1 MNILLALDSIKDFE
15 NSIEIGNYFKEEL
28 ESENV
33 NNEVNILPFLDGGMG
48 TVEIMKEVIGG
59 DFSYVNVHNPLSE
72 AVTSR
77 YIIKE
82 NLCVMEMAQACG
94 LRLLYKDKLDVMES
108 SSIGLGEMIVDGL
121 NNGCEKFFIGI
132 GDTATN
138 DMGMGMLYA
147 LGVRFFDKN
156 LNSLNPVAKNMIKVD
171 SIDMSGLDRRI
182 MDVDLE
188 IATSQPLTLFQRN
201 SFLEKRPIR
210 KGASP
215 DEILQLEKACKHF
228 SKKVSEALGVSEIDF
243 PYLGAGGGVSWALY
257 IFFRAKIS
265 NSMELVLSLLDF
277 QKLVRDKDLLI
288 ITENVDEFNGE
299 NSINLSKFA
308 KRYNENIKII
318 FLQDE
323 DYPNMRDNPYINPYI
338 DDIYK
343 FKIKSNLERGD
354 YEKEI
359 RSIARTFISDNLS
372 QMENKFE
379 KEELWLREKW
389 QEF

>member
-33 NNEVNILPFLDGGMG
+33 NNEVAILPFLDGGMG

-215 DEILQLEKACKHF
+215 DEILELEKACKHF

-323 DYPNMRDNPYINPYI
+323 DYPNMRDNPYI

>member
-33 NNEVNILPFLDGGMG
+33 NNEVAILPFLDGGMG

-323 DYPNMRDNPYINPYI
+323 DYPNMRDNPYI

-359 RSIARTFISDNLS
+359 RSVAKAFISDNLS

-379 KEELWLREKW
+379 KEELWLREK
-389 QEF
+389 

>member
-33 NNEVNILPFLDGGMG
+33 NNEVAILPFLDGGMG

-308 KRYNENIKII
+308 KRYNEDIKII

-323 DYPNMRDNPYINPYI
+323 DYPNMRDNPYI

-354 YEKEI
+354 YEREI
-359 RSIARTFISDNLS
+359 RSVARAFISDNLS

>member
-28 ESENV
+28 ESENK
-33 NNEVNILPFLDGGMG
+33 NNKVSILPFLDGGLG
-48 TVEIMKEVIGG
+48 TVESIKEVIGG
-59 DFSYVNVHNPLSE
+59 DFSYVNVHDPKGE
-72 AVTSR
+72 ASTAR
-77 YIIKE
+77 YIIKK
-82 NLCVMEMAQACG
+82 NLCAMEMAQACG
-94 LRLLYKDKLDVMES
+94 LRLLYKDNLNVMES

-121 NNGCEKFFIGI
+121 NNGCEDFFIGI

-171 SIDMSGLDRRI
+171 SIDTSDLDRR
-182 MDVDLE
+182 VLNANFE
-188 IATSQPLTLFQRN
+188 IATSLPLTLFQKN
-201 SFLEKRPIR
+201 SFLDKRPIR

-215 DEILQLEKACKHF
+215 EEILELEKACRHF
-228 SKKVSEALGVSEIDF
+228 SKKVSDFLGASEIDF
-243 PYLGAGGGVSWALY
+243 PYLGVGGGVAWALY
-257 IFFRAKIS
+257 IFFKAKIS
-265 NSMELVLSLLDF
+265 NSMELVLSLVDF
-277 QKLVRDKDLLI
+277 EKEVKDKDLLI
-288 ITENVDEFNGE
+288 ISENVDEFNGE

-323 DYPNMRDNPYINPYI
+323 DYQSLRDNPYI
-338 DDIYK
+338 DEVYK

-354 YEKEI
+354 YEREI
-359 RSIARTFISDNLS
+359 KSVARAFISDNLS
-372 QMENKFE
+372 IKI
-379 KEELWLREKW
+379 
-389 QEF
+389 

>member
-171 SIDMSGLDRRI
+171 SIDMSGLDKRI

-323 DYPNMRDNPYINPYI
+323 DYPNMRDNPYI

-359 RSIARTFISDNLS
+359 RSVARTFISDNLS

>member
-147 LGVRFFDKN
+147 FGVRFFDKN

-215 DEILQLEKACKHF
+215 EEILQLEKACKHF

-323 DYPNMRDNPYINPYI
+323 DYPNMRDNPYI

-359 RSIARTFISDNLS
+359 RSVARTFISDNLS

-379 KEELWLREKW
+379 KEELWLREK
-389 QEF
+389 

>member
-215 DEILQLEKACKHF
+215 EEILELEKACKHF

-323 DYPNMRDNPYINPYI
+323 DYPNMRDNPYIDY
-338 DDIYK
+338 IYK

>member
-277 QKLVRDKDLLI
+277 QKLVKDKDLLI

-323 DYPNMRDNPYINPYI
+323 DYPNMRDNPYI

-359 RSIARTFISDNLS
+359 RSVARTFISDNLS

>member
-28 ESENV
+28 ESENKKNKV
-33 NNEVNILPFLDGGMG
+33 SILPFLDGGLG
-48 TVEIMKEVIGG
+48 TVETIKEFIGG
-59 DFSYVNVHNPLSE
+59 DFSYVNVHNPINE
-72 AVTSR
+72 AATAR
-77 YIIKE
+77 YIIKK
-82 NLCVMEMAQACG
+82 NMCAMEMAQACG
-94 LRLLYKDKLDVMES
+94 LRLLYKDKLNVMGS

-121 NNGCEKFFIGI
+121 NNGCKNFFIGI

-156 LNSLNPVAKNMIKVD
+156 LNSLNPVAKNMIKVN
-171 SIDMSGLDRRI
+171 SIDTSNLDKRVL
-182 MDVDLE
+182 DADFE
-188 IATSQPLTLFQRN
+188 IATSLPLTLFQKN
-201 SFLEKRPIR
+201 SFLEKRLIR

-215 DEILQLEKACKHF
+215 EEILELEKACKHF
-228 SKKVSEALGVSEIDF
+228 SKKISEFLGASEIDF
-243 PYLGAGGGVSWALY
+243 PYLGAGGGVCWAFY
-257 IFFRAKIS
+257 VFFKAKIS
-265 NSMELVLSLLDF
+265 NSMELILSLVDF
-277 QKLVRDKDLLI
+277 EKEVKDKDLLI

-323 DYPNMRDNPYINPYI
+323 DYQNLRDNPYI
-338 DDIYK
+338 DEIYK
-343 FKIKSNLERGD
+343 FKIKANLERKD

-359 RSIARTFISDNLS
+359 RSIAKDLIYKNL
-372 QMENKFE
+372 F
-379 KEELWLREKW
+379 
-389 QEF
+389 

>member
-171 SIDMSGLDRRI
+171 SIDMSGLDKRI

-323 DYPNMRDNPYINPYI
+323 DYPNMRDNPYI
-338 DDIYK
+338 DDIYE

-359 RSIARTFISDNLS
+359 RSVARAFISDNLS

-389 QEF
+389 LEF

>member
-33 NNEVNILPFLDGGMG
+33 NNEVAILPFLDGGMG

-156 LNSLNPVAKNMIKVD
+156 LNSLNPVAKNMVKVD

-323 DYPNMRDNPYINPYI
+323 DYPNMRDNPYI

-343 FKIKSNLERGD
+343 FKIKSNLERVD

>member
-323 DYPNMRDNPYINPYI
+323 DYPNMRDNPYI

-359 RSIARTFISDNLS
+359 RSVARTFISDNLS

-379 KEELWLREKW
+379 KEELWLRGK
-389 QEF
+389 

>member
-33 NNEVNILPFLDGGMG
+33 NNEVAILPFLDGGMG

-215 DEILQLEKACKHF
+215 DEILELEKACKHF

-323 DYPNMRDNPYINPYI
+323 DYPNMRDNPYI
-338 DDIYK
+338 DDIYE

-359 RSIARTFISDNLS
+359 RSVARAFISDNLS

>member
-156 LNSLNPVAKNMIKVD
+156 LNSLNPVAKNMVKVD
-171 SIDMSGLDRRI
+171 SIDMSGLDKRI

-215 DEILQLEKACKHF
+215 DEILELEKACKHF

-308 KRYNENIKII
+308 KRYNEDIKII

-323 DYPNMRDNPYINPYI
+323 DYPNMRDNPYI

-354 YEKEI
+354 YEREI
-359 RSIARTFISDNLS
+359 RSVARAFISDNLS

-379 KEELWLREKW
+379 KEELWLREK
-389 QEF
+389 

>member
-33 NNEVNILPFLDGGMG
+33 NNEVAILPFLDGGMG

-215 DEILQLEKACKHF
+215 DEILELEKACKHF

-323 DYPNMRDNPYINPYI
+323 DYPNMRDNPYI
-338 DDIYK
+338 DDIYE

-359 RSIARTFISDNLS
+359 RSVARTFISDNLS

-379 KEELWLREKW
+379 KEELWLREK
-389 QEF
+389 

>member
-323 DYPNMRDNPYINPYI
+323 DYPNMRDNPYIDY
-338 DDIYK
+338 IYK

-354 YEKEI
+354 YEREI
-359 RSIARTFISDNLS
+359 RSVARTFISDNLS
-372 QMENKFE
+372 QMENEFE

>member
-182 MDVDLE
+182 MDIDLE

-215 DEILQLEKACKHF
+215 DEILELEKACKHF

-323 DYPNMRDNPYINPYI
+323 DYPNMRDNPYIDY
-338 DDIYK
+338 IYK

-354 YEKEI
+354 YEREI
-359 RSIARTFISDNLS
+359 RSVARTFISDNLS

-379 KEELWLREKW
+379 KEELWLREK
-389 QEF
+389 

>member
-215 DEILQLEKACKHF
+215 DEILELEKACKHF

-323 DYPNMRDNPYINPYI
+323 DYPNMRDNPYI
-338 DDIYK
+338 DDIYE

-359 RSIARTFISDNLS
+359 RSVARAFISDNLS

-379 KEELWLREKW
+379 KEELWLREK
-389 QEF
+389 

>member
-228 SKKVSEALGVSEIDF
+228 SKKVSEALGVSAIDF

-323 DYPNMRDNPYINPYI
+323 DYPNMRDNPYI

-359 RSIARTFISDNLS
+359 RSVARTFISDNLS

-379 KEELWLREKW
+379 KEELWLREK
-389 QEF
+389 

>member
-215 DEILQLEKACKHF
+215 EEILELEKACKHF

-323 DYPNMRDNPYINPYI
+323 DYPNMRDNPYI

-359 RSIARTFISDNLS
+359 RSVARTFISDNLS

>member
-323 DYPNMRDNPYINPYI
+323 DYPNMRDNPYIDY
-338 DDIYK
+338 IYK

-359 RSIARTFISDNLS
+359 RSVARAFISDNLS

>member
-156 LNSLNPVAKNMIKVD
+156 LNSLNPVAKNMVKVD

-215 DEILQLEKACKHF
+215 EEILQLEKACKHF

-323 DYPNMRDNPYINPYI
+323 DYPNMRDNPYI

-359 RSIARTFISDNLS
+359 RSVARTFISDNLS

-379 KEELWLREKW
+379 KEELWLREK
-389 QEF
+389 

>member
-215 DEILQLEKACKHF
+215 EEILELEKACKHF

-323 DYPNMRDNPYINPYI
+323 DYPNMRDNPYI
-338 DDIYK
+338 DDIYE

-359 RSIARTFISDNLS
+359 RSVARAFISDNLS

>member
-201 SFLEKRPIR
+201 SFLEKRPTR

-323 DYPNMRDNPYINPYI
+323 DYPNMRDNPYI

-359 RSIARTFISDNLS
+359 RSVARTFISDNLS

-379 KEELWLREKW
+379 KEELWLREK
-389 QEF
+389 

>member
-308 KRYNENIKII
+308 KRYNENINII

-323 DYPNMRDNPYINPYI
+323 DYPNMRDNPYI

-359 RSIARTFISDNLS
+359 RSVARTFISDNLS

>member
-108 SSIGLGEMIVDGL
+108 SSIGMGEMLVDGL

-323 DYPNMRDNPYINPYI
+323 DYPNMRDNPYI

-343 FKIKSNLERGD
+343 FKIKSNLERVD

-379 KEELWLREKW
+379 KEELWLREK
-389 QEF
+389 

>member
-215 DEILQLEKACKHF
+215 DEILELEKACKHF

-323 DYPNMRDNPYINPYI
+323 DYPNMRDNPYI

-354 YEKEI
+354 YEREI
-359 RSIARTFISDNLS
+359 RSVARAFISDNLS
-372 QMENKFE
+372 QMENEFE

-389 QEF
+389 LEF

>member
-147 LGVRFFDKN
+147 FGVRFFDKN

-215 DEILQLEKACKHF
+215 EEILQLEKACKHF

-323 DYPNMRDNPYINPYI
+323 DYPNMRDNPYIDY
-338 DDIYK
+338 IYK

-379 KEELWLREKW
+379 KEELWLREK
-389 QEF
+389 

>member
-156 LNSLNPVAKNMIKVD
+156 LNSLNPVAKNMVKVD
-171 SIDMSGLDRRI
+171 SIDMSGLDKRI

-215 DEILQLEKACKHF
+215 DEILELEKACKHF

-308 KRYNENIKII
+308 KRYNEDIKII

-323 DYPNMRDNPYINPYI
+323 DYPNMRDNPYI

-343 FKIKSNLERGD
+343 FKIKSNLERRD

-359 RSIARTFISDNLS
+359 RSVARTFISDNLS

>member
-138 DMGMGMLYA
+138 GMGMGMLYA

-215 DEILQLEKACKHF
+215 EEILQLEKACKHF

-323 DYPNMRDNPYINPYI
+323 DYPNMRDNPYIDY
-338 DDIYK
+338 IYK

-359 RSIARTFISDNLS
+359 RSVARTFISDNLS

>member
-215 DEILQLEKACKHF
+215 EEILELEKACKHF

-323 DYPNMRDNPYINPYI
+323 DYPNMRDNPYI

-359 RSIARTFISDNLS
+359 RSVARTFISDNLS
-372 QMENKFE
+372 QMENEFE

>member
-33 NNEVNILPFLDGGMG
+33 NNEVAILPFLDGGMG

-215 DEILQLEKACKHF
+215 EEILQLEKACKHF

-323 DYPNMRDNPYINPYI
+323 DYPNMRDNPYI

-359 RSIARTFISDNLS
+359 RSVARAFISDNLS

-379 KEELWLREKW
+379 KEELWLREK
-389 QEF
+389 

>member
-228 SKKVSEALGVSEIDF
+228 SKKVSESLGVSEIDF

-323 DYPNMRDNPYINPYI
+323 DYPNMRDNPYI

-359 RSIARTFISDNLS
+359 RSVARTFISDNLS

-379 KEELWLREKW
+379 KEELWLREK
-389 QEF
+389 

>member
-33 NNEVNILPFLDGGMG
+33 NNEVAILPFLDGGMG

-215 DEILQLEKACKHF
+215 DEILELEKACKHF

-323 DYPNMRDNPYINPYI
+323 DYPNMRDNPYIDY
-338 DDIYK
+338 IYK

-354 YEKEI
+354 YEREI
-359 RSIARTFISDNLS
+359 RSVARTFISDNLS

>member
-156 LNSLNPVAKNMIKVD
+156 LNSLNPVAKNMVKVD
-171 SIDMSGLDRRI
+171 SIDMSGLDKRI

-215 DEILQLEKACKHF
+215 DEILELEKACKHF

-323 DYPNMRDNPYINPYI
+323 DYPNMRDNPYIDY
-338 DDIYK
+338 IYK

-359 RSIARTFISDNLS
+359 RSVARAFISDNLS

>member
-15 NSIEIGNYFKEEL
+15 NSIEIGNYFKDEL

-33 NNEVNILPFLDGGMG
+33 NNEVAILPFLDGGMG

-171 SIDMSGLDRRI
+171 SIDMSGLDKRI

-323 DYPNMRDNPYINPYI
+323 DYPNMRDNPYI

-359 RSIARTFISDNLS
+359 RSVARTFISDNLL

>member
-215 DEILQLEKACKHF
+215 EEILELEKACKHF

-323 DYPNMRDNPYINPYI
+323 DYPNMRDNPYI

-379 KEELWLREKW
+379 KEELWLREK
-389 QEF
+389 

>member
-156 LNSLNPVAKNMIKVD
+156 LNSLNPVAKNMVKVD
-171 SIDMSGLDRRI
+171 SIDMSGLDKRI

-215 DEILQLEKACKHF
+215 EEILQLEKACKHF

-323 DYPNMRDNPYINPYI
+323 DYPNMRDNPYI
-338 DDIYK
+338 DDIYE

-359 RSIARTFISDNLS
+359 RSVARAFISDNLS

-379 KEELWLREKW
+379 KEELWLREK
-389 QEF
+389 

>member
-33 NNEVNILPFLDGGMG
+33 NNEVAILPFLDGGMG

-215 DEILQLEKACKHF
+215 EEILQLEKACKHF

-308 KRYNENIKII
+308 KRYNEDIKII

-323 DYPNMRDNPYINPYI
+323 DYPNMRDNPYI

-354 YEKEI
+354 YEREI
-359 RSIARTFISDNLS
+359 RSVARAFISDNLS

-379 KEELWLREKW
+379 KEELWLREK
-389 QEF
+389 